1 MQTRVPR
8 RIMRICTT
16 DVSGHAVLYR
26 PAVSWLT
33 WHLSITSA
41 QFTDTQMNKVGHMS
55 QHASI
60 SLFSSTLHL
69 CLHFLFQLSFYS
81 QALQYIR
88 TTEWS
93 KEGKKYR
100 TRAEMRELQKQIKKY
115 PLHRPCILY
124 TFPLPSILFLP
135 FLSYCGNVL
144 QVCCI
149 LTCKSRR
156 IIDFLTSLEDNQRI
170 ERHGRC
176 DGVLRFPVCL
186 FRVIAFVAR
195 RHE

>member
-41 QFTDTQMNKVGHMS
+41 QFIDTQMNKVGHMS
-55 QHASI
+55 PHASI
-60 SLFSSTLHL
+60 LLFSSTLQL

-88 TTEWS
+88 TTQSS
-93 KEGKKYR
+93 KEGKKYH
-100 TRAEMRELQKQIKKY
+100 TRAEMREIQKQIKKY
-115 PLHRPCILY
+115 LLHRPCRLLMQYYIRSL
-124 TFPLPSILFLP
+124 FPLFFSSLF
-135 FLSYCGNVL
+135 
-144 QVCCI
+144 
-149 LTCKSRR
+149 
-156 IIDFLTSLEDNQRI
+156 SLI
-170 ERHGRC
+170 VVMYYRC
-176 DGVLRFPVCL
+176 AASSLVKAGESLIFWHL
-186 FRVIAFVAR
+186 
-195 RHE
+195 